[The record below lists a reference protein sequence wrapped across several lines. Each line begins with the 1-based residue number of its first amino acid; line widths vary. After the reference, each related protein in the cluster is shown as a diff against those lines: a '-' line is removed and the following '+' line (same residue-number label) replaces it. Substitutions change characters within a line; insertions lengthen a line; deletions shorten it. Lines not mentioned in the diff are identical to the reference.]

1 VNNNSSGFRDFTRGG
16 QIFTHALLM
25 LWQVFRGGLIVA
37 FIVFCSCFYGFISN
51 RATSYDWY
59 IYGQTIVVELRLMV
73 HDHRVMHTIHNP
85 DNSRVNIR
93 AVDFIHCSKTRF
105 HVDKCKKAFWSS
117 LWQSGLIS
125 LSVLALYFIY
135 LKRKGKQENQNIQID
150 GQEQVDPKTLRQL
163 LERANKASPFKLA
176 GAPLVKRS
184 ETQHVLLAG
193 TTGTG
198 KSVAMQELMDQVRK
212 KGQRAIVYD
221 IDGAFIPAYYRP
233 GKDILLNPLDTR
245 VPAWNIWQECRDLAD
260 FDTAALSL
268 MPEHLAGTDPFWI
281 RSAHTIFSC
290 AALKLQTHSHPKT
303 RMLLEPIFAE
313 GLQSLGSLV
322 TGTPAAPLVLE
333 QIDKTALSIKATLS
347 TYCKSLMYLKEEGK
361 KPLFSIRR
369 WIEADEGDSWLF
381 IASNAQK
388 IDALRPLLSVWLDVA
403 AKSMLSLKASHD
415 RRLWFFLDE
424 LPSLHKLPSLMN
436 ALSRGRKYGACFVAA
451 IQDVHQLH
459 AIYGKNHAESLT
471 SLFNTKVFYRTQE
484 PDSAHW
490 MSKVIGNREIIERKE
505 GFSYGAHEMRDG
517 VSIHEERRQEPIV
530 KLSAF
535 LALEDLN
542 AFLRLPGNWPVAQL
556 AFEIKARRTSE
567 QAFMA
572 RDLSQLLKEDK
583 SPDTL
588 KVLQEPQKSEPQ
600 KAPEENGVNIHIH
613 KPQKIKTKR
622 VINPPKEFTR

>member
-1 VNNNSSGFRDFTRGG
+1 
-16 QIFTHALLM
+16 
-25 LWQVFRGGLIVA
+25 
-37 FIVFCSCFYGFISN
+37 
-51 RATSYDWY
+51 
-59 IYGQTIVVELRLMV
+59 
-73 HDHRVMHTIHNP
+73 
-85 DNSRVNIR
+85 
-93 AVDFIHCSKTRF
+93 
-105 HVDKCKKAFWSS
+105 
-117 LWQSGLIS
+117 
-125 LSVLALYFIY
+125 
-135 LKRKGKQENQNIQID
+135 
-150 GQEQVDPKTLRQL
+150 
-163 LERANKASPFKLA
+163 
-176 GAPLVKRS
+176 
-184 ETQHVLLAG
+184 LLAG

-198 KSVAMQELMDQVRK
+198 KSVAMQELMDQVRA

-290 AALKLQTHSHPKT
+290 AALKLQANSHPKT

-403 AKSMLSLKASHD
+403 AKSILSLKASHD

-490 MSKVIGNREIIERKE
+490 MSKVIGNREIIEKKE

-517 VSIHEERRQEPIV
+517 VSIHEERRQEHIV
-530 KLSAF
+530 KPSAF

-556 AFEIKARRTSE
+556 EFEIQKRKIKEEAFRARNLNQLLLLEDEPSNLKQPEISEAGKSEETSE
-567 QAFMA
+567 KSMTLSSNNTGLSPS
-572 RDLSQLLKEDK
+572 DLQGSVKNAKPLTPNKK
-583 SPDTL
+583 I
-588 KVLQEPQKSEPQ
+588 VQKPLTVEQ
-600 KAPEENGVNIHIH
+600 
-613 KPQKIKTKR
+613 TKC
-622 VINPPKEFTR
+622 